1 MYVGMDVEGS
11 IAGLERLLAEATA
24 KPEVGGLVVLTCD
37 ANAFTPE
44 TLNPLLSAAP
54 VPLIGG
60 VFPAIMHGGRRHERG
75 TVVWGVGN
83 RMRVAEIPGLSS
95 AEINFEER
103 LDDAFPPSEGES
115 TQLVFVD
122 GFARRISD
130 FIDALFNVFG
140 LEANTIGG
148 GAGSLS
154 MVQKPCLLT
163 RAGMVM
169 DAAVVA
175 AFDVHSGVGVSH
187 GWTAIGG
194 PFQVTKAEHNVIV
207 SLDWRPAFEVYQ
219 EVVEAHANKRFER
232 EGFFALAKAYPFGI
246 AKMDAEHVVRDPF
259 QVGEH
264 GALVCVGEVPEGAH
278 VSILHGDRD
287 SLLAA
292 AVSARA
298 LSEQRLGPDIPIRLR
313 LFMDCI
319 SRVLFLEEDFEQEIA
334 AVALPDR
341 PLVGACTIGEIASNG
356 IDYLEFYN
364 KTSVVASIAER
375 ERG

>member
-1 MYVGMDVEGS
+1 MYVGMDAEGS
-11 IAGLERLLAEATA
+11 IAGLEKLLAEATVN
-24 KPEVGGLVVLTCD
+24 PQVGGLVVLTCD

-44 TLNPLLSAAP
+44 RLDPLLAAAA

-60 VFPAIMHGGRRHERG
+60 VFPAIMHNGKRYEQG

-83 RMRVAEIPGLSS
+83 RMRVAEIPGLSDP
-95 AEINFEER
+95 EMDFEKT
-103 LDDAFPPSEGES
+103 LDEAFPPSEGES

-163 RAGMVM
+163 RSGMIM

-187 GWTAIGG
+187 GWTPIGG

-207 SLDWRPAFEVYQ
+207 SLDWRPAFEVYR
-219 EVVEAHANKRFER
+219 EVVEAHAHAQFEQ
-232 EGFFALAKAYPFGI
+232 EGFFELAKAYPFGI

-259 QVGEH
+259 QVGEN
-264 GALVCVGEVPEGAH
+264 GSLVCVGEVPEGSH
-278 VSILHGDRD
+278 VSILNGNRD

-292 AVSARA
+292 AVAARA
-298 LSEQRLGPDIPIRLR
+298 LSEQRLGVDTPARLR

-341 PLVGACTIGEIASNG
+341 PLIGACTIGEIASNG

-375 ERG
+375 